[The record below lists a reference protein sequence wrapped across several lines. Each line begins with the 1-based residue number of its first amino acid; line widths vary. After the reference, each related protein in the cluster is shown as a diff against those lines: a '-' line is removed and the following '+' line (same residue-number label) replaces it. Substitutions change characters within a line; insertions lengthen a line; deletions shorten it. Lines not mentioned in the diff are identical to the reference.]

1 MALHNLFYYFQQLVE
16 RVKNFINVKHFSFFH
31 RNLSLN
37 NIKSWTGNQSQGTH
51 DLEYLDITGTIDW
64 VPDEDILALPKLKE
78 LRGVTWCK
86 FCANC
91 TVVNPRNLV
100 NESQRKQKAEECL
113 REFDEMK
120 FLEFG
125 KEDPKRFIKHRY
137 LPECMC
143 VKQSDCEFRHVVM
156 PYFLKRTLLPQ
167 TLFYIEY
174 ALSPFTILLNLVV
187 IVTILSSR
195 SLRTVPSFI
204 LIGHTAVIDFLI
216 GIYSIWVAHVNI
228 TNINSVLEE
237 VMWAGKELQPST
249 GPIFISGQLISV
261 SISLLLTLERYL
273 AVVYCVT
280 PSKRM
285 TAKSAHISLFFAWT
299 MAITF
304 AVMPIFGVGG
314 LHYNIKRACT
324 PLSYDEEFKSGSS
337 LILLASLVLIVLL
350 YLANLPLYVQLFRF
364 VKKSSN
370 QAGVK
375 KELSLAR
382 KIAILVLTNFIF
394 FAVPV
399 ILILVFSI
407 FAKLDSNPFDFE
419 GDAFQSTVF
428 KISIGQWLP
437 VTCLN
442 INSLLDPFLYAFKH
456 SHFKREIRRRI
467 HRFSRKVYPSWAP
480 SMNLNSVG
488 DTVTNESQTKKMSR
502 IDDQLTAN
510 NTKNKTAPVDNGE
523 LESQEK
529 GGEFFKTM

>member
-1 MALHNLFYYFQQLVE
+1 M
-16 RVKNFINVKHFSFFH
+16 
-31 RNLSLN
+31 
-37 NIKSWTGNQSQGTH
+37 
-51 DLEYLDITGTIDW
+51 
-64 VPDEDILALPKLKE
+64 
-78 LRGVTWCK
+78 
-86 FCANC
+86 
-91 TVVNPRNLV
+91 
-100 NESQRKQKAEECL
+100 NESQRKRKAEECL
-113 REFDEMK
+113 REFDDMK
-120 FLEFG
+120 YLEFG

-156 PYFLKRTLLPQ
+156 PYFIKRTLLPQ
-167 TLFYIEY
+167 TLFYLEY
-174 ALSPFTILLNLVV
+174 ALSPFTILLNMVV
-187 IVTILSSR
+187 IVTILSSC

-216 GIYSIWVAHVNI
+216 GIYAIWVAHVNI
-228 TNINSVLEE
+228 SNIDSVLEE

-285 TAKSAHISLFFAWT
+285 TAKSAHISLFFVWA
-299 MAITF
+299 MAIAF

-314 LHYNIKRACT
+314 LHYNIKRACA

-337 LILLASLVLIVLL
+337 LILLVSLVFIVLL
-350 YLANLPLYVQLFRF
+350 YLVNLPLYVQLFRF
-364 VKKSSN
+364 VKISSN

-375 KELSLAR
+375 REMSLAR
-382 KIAILVLTNFIF
+382 KIAILVLTNFVF
-394 FAVPV
+394 FAVPI

-407 FAKLDSNPFDFE
+407 FTKLDSNPFDFE

-442 INSLLDPFLYAFKH
+442 VNSLLDPFLYAFKH
-456 SHFKREIRRRI
+456 THFKREIRRRI
-467 HRFSRKVYPSWAP
+467 RRFSRRVFPSWAP
-480 SMNLNSVG
+480 SLIFNSVG
-488 DTVTNESQTKKMSR
+488 DSGTNGPQTRKMSR
-502 IDDQLTAN
+502 IDEQPTAS
-510 NTKNKTAPVDNGE
+510 NTKNKTVPVDNEE
-523 LESQEK
+523 LEFQETNK
-529 GGEFFKTM
+529 ELSKSM